1 MPRRKSTASEAAE
14 TPPKKRRG
22 RPPKAATTDAKQSAK
37 APTKSAKAPAKK
49 KKAVSDEDGR
59 RVPVSPAT
67 NRAARAAE
75 TAIASLK
82 KDRQTL
88 ADAQGAAA
96 AARDKARASGARTDK
111 TALKKARTKV
121 QRVSDRVVKARATVR
136 QAKARVVELKARDLL
151 NARLNNVDVRLAQAE
166 TIANERIETKLE
178 RAVEKFRS
186 AEHAKLS
193 RVEGKKAKQR
203 KLVAEQQ
210 VAKLQKEF
218 DERVQAAQESVEP
231 KPRKKRARKT
241 AG

>member
-49 KKAVSDEDGR
+49 KAVSEQDGR

-75 TAIASLK
+75 TAIANLK

-111 TALKKARTKV
+111 TALKKARAKV

-136 QAKARVVELKARDLL
+136 QANARVVELKARDLL

-166 TIANERIETKLE
+166 AIANERIETKLE

-203 KLVAEQQ
+203 KLDAEQQ

-241 AG
+241 VG

>member
-1 MPRRKSTASEAAE
+1 MPRKKSAASEAAE

-22 RPPKAATTDAKQSAK
+22 RPPKAATNAKESAK
-37 APTKSAKAPAKK
+37 ASTKSAKAPAKK

-111 TALKKARTKV
+111 TALKKARAKV

-136 QAKARVVELKARDLL
+136 QANARVVELKARDLL

-166 TIANERIETKLE
+166 AIANERIETKLE

-203 KLVAEQQ
+203 KLDAEQQ
-210 VAKLQKEF
+210 VAKLQKEY
-218 DERVQAAQESVEP
+218 DERVQAAQESLEP